1 MKLSQGAKWG
11 AVAGLIGGAVSAL
24 ELYIYRDELYRA
36 AYEAVASAAQ
46 SSGAALTQQQLQQIA
61 QLSVSVAYVAA
72 VVGSL
77 VWLVIIGLIMA
88 AVWDRLRLPWYSK
101 GAIFGI
107 VLVLLS
113 LAVGRPPASAL
124 AVVGVATNFLMPLLL
139 AYLLSRAERPAEP
152 AAGR

>member
-1 MKLSQGAKWG
+1 
-11 AVAGLIGGAVSAL
+11 VA
-24 ELYIYRDELYRA
+24 
-36 AYEAVASAAQ
+36 
-46 SSGAALTQQQLQQIA
+46 T
-61 QLSVSVAYVAA
+61 

-88 AVWDRLRLPWYSK
+88 AVWDGLRLPWYSK

-139 AYLLSRAERPAEP
+139 AYLLSRAERPAES